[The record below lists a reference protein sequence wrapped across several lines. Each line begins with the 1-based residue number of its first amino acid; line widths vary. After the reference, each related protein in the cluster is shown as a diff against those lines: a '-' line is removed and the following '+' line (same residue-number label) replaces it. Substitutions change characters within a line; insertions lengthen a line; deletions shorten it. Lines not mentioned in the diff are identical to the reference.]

1 MLRFLNV
8 LNDIG
13 YLEGREVEWIKQCG
27 KSGSSSVVIPLLS
40 GHCLHSAF
48 CSNEF
53 LVVGQR
59 DDGLVALC
67 LRVFFFNVKILVRE
81 N

>member
-1 MLRFLNV
+1 M
-8 LNDIG
+8 
-13 YLEGREVEWIKQCG
+13 
-27 KSGSSSVVIPLLS
+27 VIPLLS